1 MVPVNGGG
9 PGVDPSWNFPNNP
22 NPNPYPDNPYINP
35 GPGGNG
41 GPGGPGGPGGDPN
54 DPFNNN

>member
-9 PGVDPSWNFPNNP
+9 PGADPSWNFPN

-35 GPGGNG
+35 GPGGGNGGDGPGGNG
-41 GPGGPGGPGGDPN
+41 GPND